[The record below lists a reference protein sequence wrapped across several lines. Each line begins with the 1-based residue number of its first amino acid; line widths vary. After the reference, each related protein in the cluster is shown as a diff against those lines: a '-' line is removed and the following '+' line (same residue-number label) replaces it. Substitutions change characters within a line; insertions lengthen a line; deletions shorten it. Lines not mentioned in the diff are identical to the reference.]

1 MSKYSAHLA
10 LQIKKANEQ
19 SDVRKQRYPR
29 LRAGVWG
36 NIDREFR
43 TQRRALNVLSVL
55 RKGLPGAGDV
65 APYARPGPPRLRQL
79 DDRCKTFH

>member
-1 MSKYSAHLA
+1 MSIYISPPGSPD
-10 LQIKKANEQ
+10 QKANEQ

-29 LRAGVWG
+29 TWAGVWG

-55 RKGLPGAGDV
+55 RRTARAGDV